1 MVNDDIWYILWYRN
15 NQFKQLNDSVHVL
28 VLVRARCMP
37 LPHSCPKLHPSN
49 NIFSGMHKCHNL
61 PPYKEDAK
69 VGMVQF
75 KKNLRNQKLKKILS

>member
-28 VLVRARCMP
+28 VLVRARF
-37 LPHSCPKLHPSN
+37 
-49 NIFSGMHKCHNL
+49 FSGMHKCHNL